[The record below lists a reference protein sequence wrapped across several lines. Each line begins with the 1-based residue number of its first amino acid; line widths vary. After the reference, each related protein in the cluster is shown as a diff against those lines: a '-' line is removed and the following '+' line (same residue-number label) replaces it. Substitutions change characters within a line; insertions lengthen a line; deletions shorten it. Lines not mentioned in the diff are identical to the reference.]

1 MEEVPG
7 DLMKMLIH
15 VFDSFS
21 RDADFGMRKELEIIY
36 IYYYCHSDMNPLWM
50 TLGKT
55 LAYSNMKIQSE
66 RKL

>member
-36 IYYYCHSDMNPLWM
+36 IYYYCHSDMNP
-50 TLGKT
+50 
-55 LAYSNMKIQSE
+55 
-66 RKL
+66 